1 MWRSLVLA
9 LVFLLSGMILGP
21 VWAQQA
27 TESKEMDAVKQAM
40 QKHDEALNKQ
50 DLAALMDTYA
60 SNANIVLMGT
70 GPGEIWVG
78 KQNIEETYK
87 HFFKDFKAGSLKHD
101 CLWSLGNQQDNVAWF
116 SASCQMQD
124 VGKKGK
130 RSYVLNLSAML
141 IKEQAGWKFQMM
153 HFSNL
158 TAGKR

>member
-1 MWRSLVLA
+1 M
-9 LVFLLSGMILGP
+9 G
-21 VWAQQA
+21 
-27 TESKEMDAVKQAM
+27 AVKEAI

-50 DLAALMDTYA
+50 DLAALMATYA
-60 SNANIVLMGT
+60 SNPDIVLMGT
-70 GPGEIWVG
+70 GPGEVWVG

-101 CLWSLGNQQDNVAWF
+101 CPWSLGNQQDNVAWF
-116 SASCQMQD
+116 AASCQMQD
-124 VGKKGK
+124 IGTKGK

-141 IKEQAGWKFQMM
+141 VLEQTGWKFQMM

>member
-9 LVFLLSGMILGP
+9 LAFLLSGMILGP

-60 SNANIVLMGT
+60 ANANIVLMGT

-87 HFFKDFKAGSLKHD
+87 HFFKDFKAGSLKHE
-101 CLWSLGNQQDNVAWF
+101 CPWSLSDQKDDVAWL
-116 SASCQMQD
+116 AVSCQMQD
-124 VGKKGK
+124 IGKKGK

>member
-9 LVFLLSGMILGP
+9 FLLFGMTLGP

-27 TESKEMDAVKQAM
+27 TEPKEKDAIKEAM

-60 SNANIVLMGT
+60 SNANIILMGT
-70 GPGEIWVG
+70 GPGEVWVG
-78 KQNIEETYK
+78 KQNIEEAYK
-87 HFFKDFKAGSLKHD
+87 HFFEDFKAGSLKHD
-101 CLWSLGNQQDNVAWF
+101 CPWSMSDQKDNVAWLA
-116 SASCQMQD
+116 ASCQMQD
-124 VGKKGK
+124 VRKKGK
-130 RSYVLNLSAML
+130 RSYGLNLSAML

-158 TAGKR
+158 TAGK

>member
-9 LVFLLSGMILGP
+9 LAFLLSGMILGP

-40 QKHDEALNKQ
+40 QKHDEALNNQ

-70 GPGEIWVG
+70 GQGEIWVG

-87 HFFKDFKAGSLKHD
+87 HFFKDFKAGSFKHN
-101 CLWSLGNQQDNVAWF
+101 CPWSLSDQKGDVAWL
-116 SASCQMQD
+116 AVSCQMQD

-158 TAGKR
+158 TAGK

>member
-1 MWRSLVLA
+1 MWRSLALA
-9 LVFLLSGMILGP
+9 FLLSVTMGQ
-21 VWAQQA
+21 VWAQQP
-27 TESKEMDAVKQAM
+27 TESKEMAAVKEAI

-60 SNANIVLMGT
+60 ANADIVLMGT
-70 GPGEIWVG
+70 GPGEVWVG

-101 CLWSLGNQQDNVAWF
+101 CPWSMSDQKDNVAWL
-116 SASCQMQD
+116 AVSCQMQD

-141 IKEQAGWKFQMM
+141 IKEQAEWKFQMM
-153 HFSNL
+153 HFSQL
-158 TAGKR
+158 TSGGR